1 MKIDRE
7 EPAITWCY
15 KIKKLQKTIQD
26 RSHME
31 QAKGS
36 GTITLESLKE
46 ELIKRTTEL
55 VGGSKGNMTQ

>member
-1 MKIDRE
+1 MLQNRK
-7 EPAITWCY
+7 T
-15 KIKKLQKTIQD
+15 QKTIQD

-55 VGGSKGNMTQ
+55 VGVSKGNMTK